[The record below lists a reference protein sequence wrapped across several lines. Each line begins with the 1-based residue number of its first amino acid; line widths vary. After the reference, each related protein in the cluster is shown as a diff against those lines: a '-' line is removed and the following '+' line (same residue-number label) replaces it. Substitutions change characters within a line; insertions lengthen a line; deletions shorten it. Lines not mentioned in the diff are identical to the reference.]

1 MFHSFFGG
9 VNPAPHKENTR
20 RKPIAQLEQ
29 PPRRVYLPLTSGR
42 DQALLP
48 AVKPGDTV
56 QVGQPVA
63 ISRGLESTVH
73 ASVSGRVTAI
83 EDCPH
88 AKLGTVSAIVIEN
101 DGQDTHWSGRP
112 EPLIPEQV
120 TLELLLGR
128 VREAGITGMGGSG
141 FPTAEKLR
149 QAAGRVDTLI
159 VNAAECEPYVTADY
173 RLLLERSDKILL
185 TAHTLARA
193 LGAQRAVLVTEGDK
207 LKAVEAVERRL
218 RRSSGKVELRTVGT
232 RYPLGAERQIVQTV
246 TGREVPPGKLPVDVK
261 CVVLNVATVF
271 AIQEA
276 LVKGKALTHRA
287 VTVTGGAVVR
297 PRNLWV
303 PIGTPLR
310 VLLESAGGLR
320 ERPEL
325 ILTGGPMMGVAQEDL
340 EAPVVKN
347 TNCVVCLTQEE
358 RRRDGP
364 EGVCIRC
371 WKCVAACPMHL
382 APMFI
387 ARALRQREWRQLDRL
402 HVEDCISCGCCSYI
416 CPAQI
421 PLVDLVRQAAKHV
434 GKGVDSHGA

>member
-101 DGQDTHWSGRP
+101 DGQDTPWSGRP

-159 VNAAECEPYVTADY
+159 VNAAE
-173 RLLLERSDKILL
+173 
-185 TAHTLARA
+185 
-193 LGAQRAVLVTEGDK
+193 
-207 LKAVEAVERRL
+207 
-218 RRSSGKVELRTVGT
+218 
-232 RYPLGAERQIVQTV
+232 
-246 TGREVPPGKLPVDVK
+246 
-261 CVVLNVATVF
+261 
-271 AIQEA
+271 
-276 LVKGKALTHRA
+276 
-287 VTVTGGAVVR
+287 
-297 PRNLWV
+297 
-303 PIGTPLR
+303 
-310 VLLESAGGLR
+310 
-320 ERPEL
+320 
-325 ILTGGPMMGVAQEDL
+325 
-340 EAPVVKN
+340 
-347 TNCVVCLTQEE
+347 
-358 RRRDGP
+358 
-364 EGVCIRC
+364 
-371 WKCVAACPMHL
+371 
-382 APMFI
+382 
-387 ARALRQREWRQLDRL
+387 
-402 HVEDCISCGCCSYI
+402 
-416 CPAQI
+416 
-421 PLVDLVRQAAKHV
+421 
-434 GKGVDSHGA
+434 

>member
-101 DGQDTHWSGRP
+101 DGQDTPWSGRP
-112 EPLIPEQV
+112 EPLIPEQL

-276 LVKGKALTHRA
+276 LFQGRALTHRA
-287 VTVTGGAVVR
+287 VTVSGGAVAR

-303 PIGTPLR
+303 PLGTPLKD
-310 VLLESAGGLR
+310 LLDSVGGLR
-320 ERPEL
+320 EQADQVL
-325 ILTGGPMMGVAQEDL
+325 LGGPMMGLPLDDL
-340 EAPVVKN
+340 AAPVTKG
-347 TNCVVCLTQEE
+347 TNALTCLTRSE
-358 RRRDGP
+358 RRGAG
-364 EGVCIRC
+364 EQTVCVRC
-371 WKCVAACPMHL
+371 GKCVSACPMHL
-382 APMFI
+382 APAFI
-387 ARALRQREWRQLDRL
+387 HRALEQDQPRKLPVL
-402 HVEDCISCGCCSYI
+402 HPQDCISCGCCSFV
-416 CPAQI
+416 CPARI
-421 PLVDLVRQAAKHV
+421 PLLEQVERAKALVSE
-434 GKGVDSHGA
+434 GGEPT

>member
-246 TGREVPPGKLPVDVK
+246 TGREVPAGKLPVDVK

-276 LVKGKALTHRA
+276 LFQGRALTHRA
-287 VTVTGGAVVR
+287 VTVSGGAVAR

-303 PIGTPLR
+303 PLGTPLKD
-310 VLLESAGGLR
+310 LLDSVGGLR
-320 ERPEL
+320 EQADQVL
-325 ILTGGPMMGVAQEDL
+325 LGGPMMGLPLDDL
-340 EAPVVKN
+340 SAPVTKG
-347 TNCVVCLTQEE
+347 TNALTCLTRSE
-358 RRRDGP
+358 RRGAGERT
-364 EGVCIRC
+364 VCVRC
-371 WKCVAACPMHL
+371 GKCVSACPMHL
-382 APMFI
+382 APAFI
-387 ARALRQREWRQLDRL
+387 HRALEQDQPRKLPVL
-402 HVEDCISCGCCSYI
+402 HPQDCISCGCCSFV
-416 CPAQI
+416 CPARI
-421 PLVDLVRQAAKHV
+421 PLLEQVERAKALVSE
-434 GKGVDSHGA
+434 GGEPT

>member
-149 QAAGRVDTLI
+149 QAAGRVQHVLAGTL
-159 VNAAECEPYVTADY
+159 E
-173 RLLLERSDKILL
+173 
-185 TAHTLARA
+185 
-193 LGAQRAVLVTEGDK
+193 
-207 LKAVEAVERRL
+207 
-218 RRSSGKVELRTVGT
+218 
-232 RYPLGAERQIVQTV
+232 
-246 TGREVPPGKLPVDVK
+246 
-261 CVVLNVATVF
+261 
-271 AIQEA
+271 
-276 LVKGKALTHRA
+276 
-287 VTVTGGAVVR
+287 
-297 PRNLWV
+297 
-303 PIGTPLR
+303 
-310 VLLESAGGLR
+310 
-320 ERPEL
+320 
-325 ILTGGPMMGVAQEDL
+325 
-340 EAPVVKN
+340 
-347 TNCVVCLTQEE
+347 
-358 RRRDGP
+358 
-364 EGVCIRC
+364 
-371 WKCVAACPMHL
+371 
-382 APMFI
+382 
-387 ARALRQREWRQLDRL
+387 
-402 HVEDCISCGCCSYI
+402 
-416 CPAQI
+416 
-421 PLVDLVRQAAKHV
+421 
-434 GKGVDSHGA
+434 

>member
-276 LVKGKALTHRA
+276 LFQGRALTHRA
-287 VTVTGGAVVR
+287 VTVSGGAVAR

-303 PIGTPLR
+303 PLGTPLKD
-310 VLLESAGGLR
+310 LLDSVGGLR
-320 ERPEL
+320 EQADQVL
-325 ILTGGPMMGVAQEDL
+325 LGGPMMGLPLNDL
-340 EAPVVKN
+340 SAPVTKG
-347 TNCVVCLTQEE
+347 TNALTCLTRSE
-358 RRRDGP
+358 RRGAG
-364 EGVCIRC
+364 EQTVSVRC
-371 WKCVAACPMHL
+371 
-382 APMFI
+382 
-387 ARALRQREWRQLDRL
+387 
-402 HVEDCISCGCCSYI
+402 G
-416 CPAQI
+416 
-421 PLVDLVRQAAKHV
+421 
-434 GKGVDSHGA
+434 

>member
-101 DGQDTHWSGRP
+101 DGQDTPWSGRP

-246 TGREVPPGKLPVDVK
+246 TGREVPPGKLTVDVK

-276 LVKGKALTHRA
+276 LFQGRALTHRA
-287 VTVTGGAVVR
+287 VTVSGGAVAR

-303 PIGTPLR
+303 PLGTPLKD
-310 VLLESAGGLR
+310 LLDSVGGLR
-320 ERPEL
+320 EQADQVL
-325 ILTGGPMMGVAQEDL
+325 LGGPMMGLPLNDL
-340 EAPVVKN
+340 SAPVTKG
-347 TNCVVCLTQEE
+347 TNALTCLTRSE
-358 RRRDGP
+358 RRGAG
-364 EGVCIRC
+364 EQTVCVRC
-371 WKCVAACPMHL
+371 GKCVSACPMHL
-382 APMFI
+382 APAFI
-387 ARALRQREWRQLDRL
+387 HRALEQDQPRKLPVL
-402 HVEDCISCGCCSYI
+402 HPQDCISCGCCSFV
-416 CPAQI
+416 CPARI
-421 PLVDLVRQAAKHV
+421 PLLEQVERAKALVSE
-434 GKGVDSHGA
+434 GGEPT

>member
-1 MFHSFFGG
+1 MRRSYLGG
-9 VNPAPHKENTR
+9 VHPVSYKESTR
-20 RKPIAQLEQ
+20 RKPIVPLETEPDQ
-29 PPRRVYLPLTSGR
+29 VIIPLTMCSGGG
-42 DQALLP
+42 
-48 AVKPGDTV
+48 AVPVVRPGDLVT
-56 QVGQPVA
+56 VGQVIAEPEDNGVY
-63 ISRGLESTVH
+63 VH

-101 DGQDTHWSGRP
+101 DGQDTPWSGRP
-112 EPLIPEQV
+112 EPLIPEQL

-276 LVKGKALTHRA
+276 LFQGRALTHRA
-287 VTVTGGAVVR
+287 VTVSGGAVAR

-303 PIGTPLR
+303 PLGTPLKD
-310 VLLESAGGLR
+310 LLDSVGGLR
-320 ERPEL
+320 EQADQVL
-325 ILTGGPMMGVAQEDL
+325 LGGPMMGLPLDDL
-340 EAPVVKN
+340 AAPVTKG
-347 TNCVVCLTQEE
+347 TNALTCLTRSE
-358 RRRDGP
+358 RRGAGERT
-364 EGVCIRC
+364 VCVRC
-371 WKCVAACPMHL
+371 GKCVSACPMHL
-382 APMFI
+382 APAFI
-387 ARALRQREWRQLDRL
+387 HRALEQDQPRKLPVL
-402 HVEDCISCGCCSYI
+402 HPQDCISCGCWSFV
-416 CPAQI
+416 CPARI
-421 PLVDLVRQAAKHV
+421 PLM
-434 GKGVDSHGA
+434 

>member
-1 MFHSFFGG
+1 M
-9 VNPAPHKENTR
+9 
-20 RKPIAQLEQ
+20 
-29 PPRRVYLPLTSGR
+29 
-42 DQALLP
+42 
-48 AVKPGDTV
+48 

-276 LVKGKALTHRA
+276 LFQGRALTHRA
-287 VTVTGGAVVR
+287 VTVSGGAVAR

-303 PIGTPLR
+303 PLGTPLKD
-310 VLLESAGGLR
+310 LLDSVGGLR
-320 ERPEL
+320 EQADQVL
-325 ILTGGPMMGVAQEDL
+325 LGGPMMGLPLDDL
-340 EAPVVKN
+340 AAPVTKG
-347 TNCVVCLTQEE
+347 TNALTCLTRSE
-358 RRRDGP
+358 RRGAG
-364 EGVCIRC
+364 EQTVCVRC
-371 WKCVAACPMHL
+371 GKCVSACPMHL
-382 APMFI
+382 APAFI
-387 ARALRQREWRQLDRL
+387 HRALEQDQPRKLPVL
-402 HVEDCISCGCCSYI
+402 HPQDCISCGCCSFV
-416 CPAQI
+416 CPARI
-421 PLVDLVRQAAKHV
+421 PLLEQVERAKALVSE
-434 GKGVDSHGA
+434 GGEPT

>member
-101 DGQDTHWSGRP
+101 DGQDTPWSGRP

-246 TGREVPPGKLPVDVK
+246 TGREVPLGKLPVDVK

-276 LVKGKALTHRA
+276 LFQGRALTHRA
-287 VTVTGGAVVR
+287 VTVSGGAVAR

-303 PIGTPLR
+303 PLGTPLKD
-310 VLLESAGGLR
+310 LLDSVGGLR
-320 ERPEL
+320 EQADQVL
-325 ILTGGPMMGVAQEDL
+325 LGGPMMGLPLDDL
-340 EAPVVKN
+340 AAPVTKG
-347 TNCVVCLTQEE
+347 TNALTCLTRSE
-358 RRRDGP
+358 RRGAG
-364 EGVCIRC
+364 EQTVCVRC
-371 WKCVAACPMHL
+371 GKCVSACPMHL
-382 APMFI
+382 APAFI
-387 ARALRQREWRQLDRL
+387 HRALEQDQPRKLPVL
-402 HVEDCISCGCCSYI
+402 HPQDCISCGCCSFV
-416 CPAQI
+416 CPAQVERAKA
-421 PLVDLVRQAAKHV
+421 LVSE
-434 GKGVDSHGA
+434 GGEPT

>member
-101 DGQDTHWSGRP
+101 DGQDTPWSGRP

-246 TGREVPPGKLPVDVK
+246 TGREVPPGKLPADVK

-276 LVKGKALTHRA
+276 LFQGRALTHRA
-287 VTVTGGAVVR
+287 VTVSGGAVAR

-303 PIGTPLR
+303 PLGTPLKD
-310 VLLESAGGLR
+310 LLDSVGGLR
-320 ERPEL
+320 EQADQVL
-325 ILTGGPMMGVAQEDL
+325 LGGPMMGLPLDDL
-340 EAPVVKN
+340 AAPVTKG
-347 TNCVVCLTQEE
+347 TNALTCLTRSE
-358 RRRDGP
+358 RRGAG
-364 EGVCIRC
+364 EQTVCVRC
-371 WKCVAACPMHL
+371 GKCVSACPMHL
-382 APMFI
+382 APAFI
-387 ARALRQREWRQLDRL
+387 HRALEQDQPHKLPVL
-402 HVEDCISCGCCSYI
+402 HPQDCISCGCCSFV
-416 CPAQI
+416 CPARI
-421 PLVDLVRQAAKHV
+421 PLLEQVERAKALVSE
-434 GKGVDSHGA
+434 GGEPT

>member
-1 MFHSFFGG
+1 MFRSFFGG

-101 DGQDTHWSGRP
+101 DGQDTPWSGRP

-276 LVKGKALTHRA
+276 LCPAGQLP
-287 VTVTGGAVVR
+287 GPG
-297 PRNLWV
+297 
-303 PIGTPLR
+303 
-310 VLLESAGGLR
+310 AGGSL
-320 ERPEL
+320 
-325 ILTGGPMMGVAQEDL
+325 G
-340 EAPVVKN
+340 AP
-347 TNCVVCLTQEE
+347 L
-358 RRRDGP
+358 
-364 EGVCIRC
+364 
-371 WKCVAACPMHL
+371 
-382 APMFI
+382 
-387 ARALRQREWRQLDRL
+387 
-402 HVEDCISCGCCSYI
+402 
-416 CPAQI
+416 
-421 PLVDLVRQAAKHV
+421 
-434 GKGVDSHGA
+434 

>member
-246 TGREVPPGKLPVDVK
+246 TGREVPPGKLPVDVT

-276 LVKGKALTHRA
+276 LFQGRALTHRA
-287 VTVTGGAVVR
+287 VTVSGGAVAR

-303 PIGTPLR
+303 PLGTPLKD
-310 VLLESAGGLR
+310 LLDSVGGLR
-320 ERPEL
+320 EQADQVL
-325 ILTGGPMMGVAQEDL
+325 LGGPMMGLPLNDL
-340 EAPVVKN
+340 SAPVTKG
-347 TNCVVCLTQEE
+347 TNALTCLTRSE
-358 RRRDGP
+358 RRGAG
-364 EGVCIRC
+364 EQTVCVRC
-371 WKCVAACPMHL
+371 GKCVSACPMHL
-382 APMFI
+382 APAFI
-387 ARALRQREWRQLDRL
+387 HRALEQDQPHKLPAL
-402 HVEDCISCGCCSYI
+402 HPQDCISCGCCSFV
-416 CPAQI
+416 CPARI
-421 PLVDLVRQAAKHV
+421 PLLEQVERAKALVSE
-434 GKGVDSHGA
+434 GGEPT

>member
-101 DGQDTHWSGRP
+101 DGQDTPWSGRP
-112 EPLIPEQV
+112 ESLIPEQV

-246 TGREVPPGKLPVDVK
+246 TGREVPTGKLPVDVK

-276 LVKGKALTHRA
+276 LFQGRALTHRA
-287 VTVTGGAVVR
+287 VTVSGGAVAR

-303 PIGTPLR
+303 PLGTPLKD
-310 VLLESAGGLR
+310 LLDSVGGLR
-320 ERPEL
+320 EQADQVL
-325 ILTGGPMMGVAQEDL
+325 LGGPMMGLPLDDL
-340 EAPVVKN
+340 AAPVTKG
-347 TNCVVCLTQEE
+347 TNALTCLTRSE
-358 RRRDGP
+358 RRGAG
-364 EGVCIRC
+364 EQTVCVRC
-371 WKCVAACPMHL
+371 GKCVSACPMHL
-382 APMFI
+382 APAFI
-387 ARALRQREWRQLDRL
+387 HRALEQDQPHKLPVL
-402 HVEDCISCGCCSYI
+402 HPQDCISCGCCSFV
-416 CPAQI
+416 CPARI
-421 PLVDLVRQAAKHV
+421 PLLEQVERAKALVLE
-434 GKGVDSHGA
+434 GGEPT

>member
-83 EDCPH
+83 ADCPH

-101 DGQDTHWSGRP
+101 DGRDTPWSGRP

-120 TLELLLGR
+120 NLELLLGR

-159 VNAAECEPYVTADY
+159 VNAAECEP
-173 RLLLERSDKILL
+173 
-185 TAHTLARA
+185 
-193 LGAQRAVLVTEGDK
+193 
-207 LKAVEAVERRL
+207 
-218 RRSSGKVELRTVGT
+218 
-232 RYPLGAERQIVQTV
+232 
-246 TGREVPPGKLPVDVK
+246 
-261 CVVLNVATVF
+261 
-271 AIQEA
+271 
-276 LVKGKALTHRA
+276 
-287 VTVTGGAVVR
+287 
-297 PRNLWV
+297 
-303 PIGTPLR
+303 
-310 VLLESAGGLR
+310 
-320 ERPEL
+320 
-325 ILTGGPMMGVAQEDL
+325 
-340 EAPVVKN
+340 
-347 TNCVVCLTQEE
+347 
-358 RRRDGP
+358 
-364 EGVCIRC
+364 
-371 WKCVAACPMHL
+371 
-382 APMFI
+382 
-387 ARALRQREWRQLDRL
+387 
-402 HVEDCISCGCCSYI
+402 
-416 CPAQI
+416 
-421 PLVDLVRQAAKHV
+421 
-434 GKGVDSHGA
+434 